1 MSLGKLLASIRERRR
16 RPVQQ
21 PYEEGAQ
28 LRKRLQE
35 LLAAPSPTQ
44 ANPAPPTLVK
54 ATRQATATD
63 VSIARRAS

>member
-16 RPVQQ
+16 RPAQQ

-35 LLAAPSPTQ
+35 LLAAPGPTQ
-44 ANPAPPTLVK
+44 VEPRSTNACESDPTGY
-54 ATRQATATD
+54 RD
-63 VSIARRAS
+63 GRIHCS